1 MKIGLFFK
9 VIYKGAGMKL
19 DVFEFVER
27 TSQAIEEKNNEVKLA
42 SRYLRTFFMELLKG
56 REELISVRYRIK
68 TKDSIKEKI
77 LRQNYYLRC
86 TEPADILTIMPD
98 IIGIRIECRFNDDE
112 GEDDDL

>member
-56 REELISVRYRIK
+56 REELISV
-68 TKDSIKEKI
+68 
-77 LRQNYYLRC
+77 
-86 TEPADILTIMPD
+86 
-98 IIGIRIECRFNDDE
+98 
-112 GEDDDL
+112 